1 MSQPSHLVAQHL
13 LVIKRLNATLR
24 AEDCPVSNVPRRA
37 GRGGWRFPGNG
48 PRNHL
53 TGKATLHLL
62 SIRNI
67 HICGLKSLIHKR
79 NSSHARSKS
88 SQGSLCDPGWGPLH
102 LLGRS
107 PFPWLHPWEPAPQ
120 VRGCKPLSRKRES
133 RGRDNPSLSAPLS
146 CLPRALHPSD
156 VQGKPR
162 CILCCG

>member
-1 MSQPSHLVAQHL
+1 MAQHL
-13 LVIKRLNATLR
+13 LVIKRLNGTLR

-37 GRGGWRFPGNG
+37 GRGGWRFPGNSL
-48 PRNHL
+48 RNHL
-53 TGKATLHLL
+53 KGRATLHLL

-79 NSSHARSKS
+79 NSSHVRSKS

-107 PFPWLHPWEPAPQ
+107 PFPWLHPREPAPQ
-120 VRGCKPLSRKRES
+120 VRGCSPWAG
-133 RGRDNPSLSAPLS
+133 RGQPEGVTSPHCLLPS
-146 CLPRALHPSD
+146 CLLRALHPSD

-162 CILCCG
+162 CSLCHG